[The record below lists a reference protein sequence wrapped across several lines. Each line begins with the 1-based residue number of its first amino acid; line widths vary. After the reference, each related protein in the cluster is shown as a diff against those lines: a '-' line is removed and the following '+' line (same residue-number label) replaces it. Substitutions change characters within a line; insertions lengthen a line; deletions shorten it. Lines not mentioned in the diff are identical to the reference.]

1 MTKLKM
7 RFFKYVSLSVLS
19 MLSLS
24 FYILVDTYFI
34 SVAEGSNGIA
44 ALNISLPVYGI
55 LYGIGNMIGV
65 GFSTRFK
72 IKYDDYEEEAVVEKQ
87 PKSVGE
93 SYARNSSKLS
103 LEKEKSNI
111 VTMPNISRF
120 LISIREPITFD
131 DGTQVLDDVLKG
143 KVVVLNLEML
153 EVDKKRQIFDFVSG
167 GIYSLSGKIQKV
179 TKDIFILAP
188 KGIDIDGKVKDQI
201 ENNGFYQI

>member
-65 GFSTRFK
+65 GFGCFLFWQILSY
-72 IKYDDYEEEAVVEKQ
+72 IEKR
-87 PKSVGE
+87 K
-93 SYARNSSKLS
+93 
-103 LEKEKSNI
+103 
-111 VTMPNISRF
+111 
-120 LISIREPITFD
+120 
-131 DGTQVLDDVLKG
+131 
-143 KVVVLNLEML
+143 
-153 EVDKKRQIFDFVSG
+153 
-167 GIYSLSGKIQKV
+167 
-179 TKDIFILAP
+179 
-188 KGIDIDGKVKDQI
+188 
-201 ENNGFYQI
+201 